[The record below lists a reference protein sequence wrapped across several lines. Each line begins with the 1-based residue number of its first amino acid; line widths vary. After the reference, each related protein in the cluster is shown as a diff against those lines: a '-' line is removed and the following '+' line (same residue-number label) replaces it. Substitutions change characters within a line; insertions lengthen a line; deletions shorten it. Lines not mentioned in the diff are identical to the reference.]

1 MKILLLLLFYLIS
14 CGKHITPLA
23 EDLNDDDGDQ
33 ILNQYETGFEKYVAT
48 VKDKFLVSGTMK
60 FNSGKLFEVKISNSI
75 NYDEKAI
82 SLITRLRSGK
92 SDDFFE
98 DLTRLWIINK
108 SEIPDLPDEEV
119 NLYFNF
125 HGDLDDS
132 LIFGFM
138 KNGQLISSTPLKKE
152 IRMRVSKKDLE
163 MILNESMILGV
174 FNKSTKSDFFLQTKE
189 ESIKNKT
196 RKIYFSDG
204 KESKVLY
211 VSRKLSLPQLQ
222 KGLNINST
230 VIHNPEML
238 FYQTSDFLDYQWFSR
253 QVDDENW
260 VLIFTNKIAL
270 QEKLLNQF
278 HFQKNILTRK
288 NGIPQNVIQLKNK
301 KDSRVFFRI
310 KSFYQNN
317 LEFNEEKKSIYHRGE
332 GGGGHNGSASQG
344 RKCQH
349 SLRFISQEKNQ
360 SPGFDFL
367 RENFILNNE
376 LLSNWVPN
384 DYFLEKSELFHDLG
398 IFWELESNSLPEN
411 TEFKFVTLPP
421 SSYVITGEYHNSC
434 SHAGI
439 NPIKAPV
446 QTNREASLSVEIESF
461 VEKI

>member
-1 MKILLLLLFYLIS
+1 MKILILLLFTFIS
-14 CGKHITPLA
+14 CGKHITPKA

-60 FNSGKLFEVKISNSI
+60 FNSGKLFEFKLSNSI

-82 SLITRLRSGK
+82 SLITRLRSEK
-92 SDDFFE
+92 SDNFFE
-98 DLTRLWIINK
+98 DLTRLWIIDK
-108 SEIPDLPDEEV
+108 SEISDLPDEEV

-125 HGDLDDS
+125 HGALHDS
-132 LIFGFM
+132 LLFGFM
-138 KNGQLISSTPLKKE
+138 KNGQLISSTPLNKE
-152 IRMRVSKKDLE
+152 IKMRVSKKDLE
-163 MILNESMILGV
+163 MILNGSIFLGI
-174 FNKSTKSDFFLQTKE
+174 FNKSTKSDFFHQPSE
-189 ESIKNKT
+189 ETIKNKT

-211 VSRKLSLPQLQ
+211 VSKKLALPQLL

-230 VIHNPEML
+230 VINNPEML

-253 QVDDENW
+253 QVDDEKW

-278 HFQKNILTRK
+278 HYQKNILLRK
-288 NGIPQNVIQLKNK
+288 NGIPQNVIRLKNNK
-301 KDSRVFFRI
+301 NSRVFFRI

-317 LEFNEEKKSIYHRGE
+317 LGFNEEKKSIYHSGE

-349 SLRFISQEKNQ
+349 SLRFISQEKNH

-384 DYFLEKSELFHDLG
+384 DYFLEKSEVFDDLG

-411 TEFKFVTLPP
+411 AEFKFVTLPP